1 MTGNLKIIE
10 ITKEMVREAAE
21 IEKRSFSEPWTE
33 NMILGSIGKDYVYAI
48 QGEKNFLGYL
58 VFSITLDTAEL
69 LRIAVTPDNQNRGLG
84 TKLMTRLIE
93 DCNQRK
99 VERIFLE
106 VRNDNSSAISLYK
119 KFGFET
125 IGCRK
130 GYYRTETGSVDA
142 ITMCKVM

>member
-1 MTGNLKIIE
+1 MTGSLKIVE
-10 ITKEMVREAAE
+10 ITKEMVSEVAE
-21 IEKRSFSEPWTE
+21 IEKKSFSEPWTE

-48 QGEKNFLGYL
+48 RGEKDFLGYL

-69 LRIAVTPDNQNRGLG
+69 LRIAVTPGNQNRGLG
-84 TKLMTRLIE
+84 SQLMTALIE
-93 DCNQRK
+93 VCGQRK

-106 VRNDNSSAISLYK
+106 VRKDNTSAINLYK

-130 GYYRTETGSVDA
+130 GYYRTDMGSVDA